1 MGEGVT
7 GRGGDGQGQAGRGA
21 GILTRAAGALLAGRV
36 PDHAPR
42 TRGAASRLSHG
53 LRRALGGATPHSVLP
68 VTPQCWGARPAGSRP
83 RPSVRCPLLS
93 LEGPT
98 QPPLYCIPLTR
109 RLPPQPDPGAKAPAC
124 LPKATHCGVPERVPS
139 GLQKYAHLPV
149 PAPDVNPP
157 GDGLPARCCEPH
169 EDRVPAP
176 HREPHG
182 DGGPAPGHE
191 PHKDGVCVLCAAV
204 ESSSW
209 SEAAGEARRGDAH

>member
-1 MGEGVT
+1 M
-7 GRGGDGQGQAGRGA
+7 RRAPSW
-21 GILTRAAGALLAGRV
+21 RAACQTTHARGSLASVSRFKTRVGRCHPAL
-36 PDHAPR
+36 
-42 TRGAASRLSHG
+42 GAACDP
-53 LRRALGGATPHSVLP
+53 TVL
-68 VTPQCWGARPAGSRP
+68 
-83 RPSVRCPLLS
+83 
-93 LEGPT
+93 GPT
-98 QPPLYCIPLTR
+98 AR
-109 RLPPQPDPGAKAPAC
+109 RLPPSPLCPLPSPLPRGAHPASPLLHPFDQTPPSQPDPGAKAPAC

-139 GLQKYAHLPV
+139 GLQKDAHLPV